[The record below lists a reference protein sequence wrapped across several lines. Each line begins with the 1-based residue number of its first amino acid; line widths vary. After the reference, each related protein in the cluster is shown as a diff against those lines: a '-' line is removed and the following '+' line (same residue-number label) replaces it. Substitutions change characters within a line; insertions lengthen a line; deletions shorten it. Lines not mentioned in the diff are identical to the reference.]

1 MKLPDLSG
9 AVSSNGF
16 CCERRAASPTP
27 STGIPRRSS
36 CTSSGRAEHSEPPPS
51 PLCPYSVPS
60 PPPFHHH
67 SIPLLSP
74 FQPHSISSPSP
85 LHPDFIPSPSPL
97 YPHSNL
103 IPFSLHPFSIHSLSP
118 FHPLSIPS
126 PSPLYPHWDCSITM
140 PCPVHAA
147 VLRRTWGSAG
157 EPRPRHEKAALV
169 FPPCVIAAQYQLK
182 TFHLKMQMKAGVP
195 AQTEGGSGGEGSAL
209 LISLSHSVGNLN

>member
-74 FQPHSISSPSP
+74 FQPHSISPPSP

-103 IPFSLHPFSIHSLSP
+103 IPFSLHPFSIPSLSP

>member
-1 MKLPDLSG
+1 M
-9 AVSSNGF
+9 AF
-16 CCERRAASPTP
+16 AASAVPPLPLPAPASPDGPRARALGVQSTQSLLHPLSIPTP
-27 STGIPRRSS
+27 SLPHFLSIT
-36 CTSSGRAEHSEPPPS
+36 TPS
-51 PLCPYSVPS
+51 PFY
-60 PPPFHHH
+60 
-67 SIPLLSP
+67 
-74 FQPHSISSPSP
+74 PHSNPIPSP
-85 LHPDFIPSPSPL
+85 LHPPSILTSYLLHPL
-97 YPHSNL
+97 SIL
-103 IPFSLHPFSIHSLSP
+103 IPIS

-147 VLRRTWGSAG
+147 VLHRTWGSAG

>member
-36 CTSSGRAEHSEPPPS
+36 CTSSARAEHSEPPPS
-51 PLCPYSVPS
+51 PLHPYSVPS

-74 FQPHSISSPSP
+74 FQPHSISPPSP

-103 IPFSLHPFSIHSLSP
+103 VPFSL
-118 FHPLSIPS
+118 HPLSIPS
-126 PSPLYPHWDCSITM
+126 PSPRYPHWDCSITM

>member
-36 CTSSGRAEHSEPPPS
+36 CTSSARAEHSEPPPS

-74 FQPHSISSPSP
+74 FQPHSISPPSP

-103 IPFSLHPFSIHSLSP
+103 VPFSL
-118 FHPLSIPS
+118 HPLSIPS
-126 PSPLYPHWDCSITM
+126 PSPRYPHWDCSITM

>member
-1 MKLPDLSG
+1 M
-9 AVSSNGF
+9 AF
-16 CCERRAASPTP
+16 AASAVPPLPLPAPASPDGPHARALGVQSTQSLLHPLSVPTP
-27 STGIPRRSS
+27 SLPHLLSIT
-36 CTSSGRAEHSEPPPS
+36 TPS
-51 PLCPYSVPS
+51 PFY
-60 PPPFHHH
+60 
-67 SIPLLSP
+67 
-74 FQPHSISSPSP
+74 PHSNPIPSP
-85 LHPDFIPSPSPL
+85 LHPPYILTSYLLHPL
-97 YPHSNL
+97 SIL
-103 IPFSLHPFSIHSLSP
+103 IPIS